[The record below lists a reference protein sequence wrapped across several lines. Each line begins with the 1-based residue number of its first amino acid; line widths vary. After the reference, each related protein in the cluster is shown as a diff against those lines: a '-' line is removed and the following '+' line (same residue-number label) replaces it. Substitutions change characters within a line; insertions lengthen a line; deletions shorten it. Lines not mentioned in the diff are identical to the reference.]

1 MTDLSNNNII
11 GINNSLTVLSNRG
24 EERMTEE
31 DDLTSADIQ
40 IINTGKIIENDYD
53 EKLSGSSGD
62 EGDFMKVES
71 DSESMTSSSN
81 SDITIPH

>member
-31 DDLTSADIQ
+31 DDLTSADI
-40 IINTGKIIENDYD
+40 
-53 EKLSGSSGD
+53 
-62 EGDFMKVES
+62 
-71 DSESMTSSSN
+71 
-81 SDITIPH
+81 